1 MTFGSDATLEDIDYD
16 LALLKCPEVLSPAR
30 ARPNFTSL
38 RNTFFQLHAF
48 GLPSSPQACRKDI
61 VALVASTRDGFVAK
75 IKFTLSLPCPYKH
88 QNKNADLNQPQPR
101 PRIIP

>member
-38 RNTFFQLHAF
+38 RNTFFQLHDF
-48 GLPSSPQACRKDI
+48 G
-61 VALVASTRDGFVAK
+61 
-75 IKFTLSLPCPYKH
+75 
-88 QNKNADLNQPQPR
+88 
-101 PRIIP
+101 